1 MEQTIDDKDY
11 EIKILNENAKLKDEQ
26 LAKIQSEYEELSN
39 KFTAQVKDGAK

>member
-26 LAKIQSEYEELSN
+26 LAKI
-39 KFTAQVKDGAK
+39 